1 MGWRIIAMVL
11 VAGLLVAQKI
21 PPATFNGAV
30 HGVTNKQVTI
40 ENEAGN
46 LLDFEINKKTKILR
60 GAKTIP
66 VSDLQPGEVVSI
78 EAREEMGRYLV
89 ALSVTA
95 QPKPEN

>member
-1 MGWRIIAMVL
+1 MVL
-11 VAGLLVAQKI
+11 VAGLLLAQKI
-21 PPATFNGAV
+21 PPATFNGTV

-60 GAKTIP
+60 GAKPIP